1 MTINPSVREQV
12 RQRAKF
18 ACEFCGVSEVD
29 SGGELTID
37 HFKPKA
43 KSGDD
48 NLDNLIY
55 CCICC
60 NQYKHDYWPENSA
73 ASSLWNPRH
82 ETASKHFLELPDGT
96 LRPLTETGAF
106 TLICLRLNRQSLID
120 HRLQK
125 RQNAENARLLIH
137 HREIIKLNHQ
147 AFARLT
153 ELMNEQRRHI
163 EEQQRIIQ
171 IFLGNTL

>member
-12 RQRAKF
+12 RRRAKF
-18 ACEFCGVSEVD
+18 ACEFCGATEAD

-43 KSGDD
+43 KGGDD
-48 NLDNLIY
+48 SLDNLIY
-55 CCICC
+55 CCIAC
-60 NQYKHDYWPENSA
+60 NQYKHAHWPENPNSL
-73 ASSLWNPRH
+73 SLWNPRH
-82 ETASKHFLELPDGT
+82 EPTSKHFLELPDGT
-96 LRPLTETGAF
+96 LRPLTETGAY
-106 TLICLRLNRQSLID
+106 TLHCLRLNRQPLID

-137 HREIIKLNHQ
+137 HQEIIRLNQQ
-147 AFARLT
+147 AFAQLA
-153 ELMNEQRRHI
+153 ELIREQRKHI

-171 IFLGNTL
+171 LFMENIV

>member
-1 MTINPSVREQV
+1 MTINPGVREQV
-12 RQRAKF
+12 RHRAKF
-18 ACEFCGVSEVD
+18 ACEFCGASEVD

-43 KSGDD
+43 KGGDD
-48 NLDNLIY
+48 SLDNLVY

-60 NQYKHDYWPENSA
+60 NQYKHDHWPENPN
-73 ASSLWNPRH
+73 ASSLWNPRY
-82 ETASKHFLELPDGT
+82 EPASKHFVELPTGM

-106 TLICLRLNRQSLID
+106 TLRWLRLNRQPLID

-125 RQNAENARLLIH
+125 RRHAENARLLIH
-137 HREIIKLNHQ
+137 QREIIRLNNQ
-147 AFARLT
+147 ALARQAG
-153 ELMNEQRRHI
+153 LMEEQRERI

-171 IFLGNTL
+171 LFVEDSV